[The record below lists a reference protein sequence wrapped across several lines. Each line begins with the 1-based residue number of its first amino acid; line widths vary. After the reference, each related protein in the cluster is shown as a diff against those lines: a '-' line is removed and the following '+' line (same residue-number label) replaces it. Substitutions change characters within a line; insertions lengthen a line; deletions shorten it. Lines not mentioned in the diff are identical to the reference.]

1 MVFCQWVTMTEGD
14 LETRL
19 RPGLLANNEMYSEI
33 VYHCLLFVYLHTA
46 QCHLNYEDRIRPVP
60 MPQPALKHLTIV
72 NHRAA

>member
-1 MVFCQWVTMTEGD
+1 MVFYQWVTMTEGD

-19 RPGLLANNEMYSEI
+19 HLGLLANNEMYSEI
-33 VYHCLLFVYLHTA
+33 IYDSLLCVYLQTA
-46 QCHLNYEDRIRPVP
+46 QCHLNYEDRIPPVP